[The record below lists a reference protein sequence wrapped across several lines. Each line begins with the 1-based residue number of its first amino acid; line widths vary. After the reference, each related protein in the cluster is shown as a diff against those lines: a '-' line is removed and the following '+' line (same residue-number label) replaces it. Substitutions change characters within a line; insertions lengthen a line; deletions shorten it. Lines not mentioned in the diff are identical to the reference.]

1 MNKLRELQLLITKIP
16 RGKVTTYKIVAKKL
30 RIHPRVAGRL
40 LSSNPHP
47 NKYPCYRVVYSDGRV
62 VKKHI
67 KLLKE
72 EGIDIKQDKID
83 LKRFLISL

>member
-1 MNKLRELQLLITKIP
+1 MDKMRELQLLLTKIP

-40 LSSNPHP
+40 LSNNPYP
-47 NKYPCYRVVYSDGRV
+47 NKYPCYRVVFSDGRV